1 MTYHDYL
8 RGDDLILSLA
18 PTGYREPDEQT
29 SYVPVTPEEI
39 ATAVYE
45 GQLQGV
51 SIAHVHGRSDDGTPE
66 PRRLPAVARA
76 IRAQTTDV
84 LVEYG
89 VGPDTELGDYLD
101 VIDQGPRPDIAEV
114 RVGPE
119 QYGHRGVSTVNRRDV
134 DRFLKELRDRDV
146 KPNLLVTSGRDL
158 NEVYR
163 LVRSNVVESDP
174 LLTLKIGARD
184 GTVATPQVLLALL
197 DAAPD
202 QANVLVSASGPNQ
215 YPLTTIATFYGAHV
229 RTGMEDNLYLD
240 RETPVQDNA
249 QLVQRVGELVFHS
262 QRSFATFEVARDI
275 ISVGDQQR
283 DISA

>member
-134 DRFLKELRDRDV
+134 DRFLKELPGPGRQAQPARDQRAGPQRGV
-146 KPNLLVTSGRDL
+146 PT
-158 NEVYR
+158 
-163 LVRSNVVESDP
+163 RSVQRRRIRSAPDAQNR
-174 LLTLKIGARD
+174 GARRD
-184 GTVATPQVLLALL
+184 GGDATGVAG
-197 DAAPD
+197 AARCRPTRPT
-202 QANVLVSASGPNQ
+202 SS
-215 YPLTTIATFYGAHV
+215 
-229 RTGMEDNLYLD
+229 
-240 RETPVQDNA
+240 
-249 QLVQRVGELVFHS
+249 
-262 QRSFATFEVARDI
+262 
-275 ISVGDQQR
+275 
-283 DISA
+283 